1 MGTSTLASC
10 LDSFY
15 IVQSKF
21 IKHFNLN
28 EAAAIGVGI
37 AMEKER
43 ITLLLAA
50 VALAAAAVS
59 VTGGVAFIGLLAPHI
74 AKGLVGP
81 RNQLFIP
88 VAILLGGWLL
98 LIADTIGHNIA
109 DPNGI
114 PAGIISAVIG
124 APYFVYL
131 LLKNNKQTRFLE
143 EARLVIIFVFHLQR
157 SL

>member
-1 MGTSTLASC
+1 MYKANSLN
-10 LDSFY
+10 
-15 IVQSKF
+15 I
-21 IKHFNLN
+21 FNLN

-37 AMEKER
+37 SLEKER
-43 ITLLLAA
+43 VTLLLAA

-81 RNQLFIP
+81 RSQLFIP

-109 DPNGI
+109 NPNGV
-114 PAGIISAVIG
+114 PAGIIAAVIG

-131 LLKNNKQTRFLE
+131 LLKK
-143 EARLVIIFVFHLQR
+143 
-157 SL
+157 